1 MIQINL
7 IRDRKV
13 ERVAGAKPAG
23 AGFSVSLPRLPFN
36 VGILASVLGVAIV
49 LVVIVLTM
57 ISQKAQIASLESK
70 IKGYSEELIKLAG
83 PKRLVDDYLK
93 KQADVSTKLNEI
105 ASIDKTRFYTVT
117 LLDQLSHALPDY
129 LWLISMKDEKD
140 LISIEGMT
148 FSNLIVA
155 DFMDRLKES
164 GYFTNVELTQTS
176 KTESEGRE
184 LVKFSITSKYNENQ
198 NKPASVAD
206 AKGPTAGKGSK

>member
-23 AGFSVSLPRLPFN
+23 AGVSFSLPKLPFN
-36 VGILASVLGVAIV
+36 VGILASVLGVVIV

-70 IKGYSEELIKLAG
+70 IKGYNEELTKLAG
-83 PKRLVDDYLK
+83 PKRLVDDYLA
-93 KQADVSTKLNEI
+93 KQADVNTKLNEI

-129 LWLISMKDEKD
+129 LWLTSMKDEKD
-140 LISIEGMT
+140 VISMEGMT

-155 DFMDRLKES
+155 DFMDRLKGS
-164 GYFTNVELTQTS
+164 GYFSNVELTQTT
-176 KTESEGRE
+176 KATSEGR
-184 LVKFSITSKYNENQ
+184 
-198 NKPASVAD
+198 D
-206 AKGPTAGKGSK
+206 